1 MQYPVL
7 NKESIAAQIT
17 ETRAK
22 IPLLLKGNWNVPGFG
37 LMSVTDE
44 YIDKLTD
51 NFKSNVLG
59 FVPYATLGHL
69 TDSPDP
75 ASIDGERKRGDL
87 KEIVREGDIVYGIYD
102 IKAETYQLLK
112 NRDYEYS
119 SPEIQQ
125 NFRDKITGELK
136 GPTLL
141 RTALTNAPFMPFNDN
156 KIVTLSQ
163 QNDDNNTTS
172 VYIKLSTNT
181 DNNVQ
186 IEEVKQEVSVQ
197 TVIEIPSLVETE
209 MPTIIEPLQ
218 PIETVELDIE
228 VKTAEAAEIIT
239 EPLQIK
245 TQDIKMP
252 TNTNESVSTLE
263 VKDAVATPIQSAPNS
278 FDLEAI
284 LNKVIA
290 SQQVSINSTIEAL
303 TSKFNETLEAVNTKT
318 AETIASI
325 ASKVDELATQVST
338 VAIKADEIDRTS
350 QYITALSSSE
360 KAKEMNSKLN
370 NLFEKHNVSPAA
382 LSLAK
387 SIITNASGDSVV
399 KLSVNGTDREVSLE
413 DSLIELIKLSSN
425 VAPAEVQLG
434 AQSTAPKASYINS
447 VIEANNAKA
456 KAKAGK

>member
-22 IPLLLKGNWNVPGFG
+22 IPLLLKGNWNVTGFG

-102 IKAETYQLLK
+102 INAETYQLLK

-125 NFRDKITGELK
+125 NFRDKVTGELK

-181 DNNVQ
+181 DNIIQ
-186 IEEVKQEVSVQ
+186 ADEVKQELSESPIQ
-197 TVIEIPSLVETE
+197 TIIETPPLVETE
-209 MPTIIEPLQ
+209 TIT
-218 PIETVELDIE
+218 TVELVQPVELIE
-228 VKTAEAAEIIT
+228 LKTEVLKTTEIIT

-252 TNTNESVSTLE
+252 TNTNESVSTPE
-263 VKDAVATPIQSAPNS
+263 VKDTVITPIQSAPNS

-325 ASKVDELATQVST
+325 ANKVDELATQVST
-338 VAIKADEIDRTS
+338 VAVRADEIDRTS

-387 SIITNASGDSVV
+387 SIITNATGDSIV
-399 KLSVNGTDREVSLE
+399 KLSVNGTDKEVSLE

-425 VAPAEVQLG
+425 VAPNEIQLG
-434 AQSTAPKASYINS
+434 AQSAPPKASYINN
-447 VIEANNAKA
+447 VIEANLA